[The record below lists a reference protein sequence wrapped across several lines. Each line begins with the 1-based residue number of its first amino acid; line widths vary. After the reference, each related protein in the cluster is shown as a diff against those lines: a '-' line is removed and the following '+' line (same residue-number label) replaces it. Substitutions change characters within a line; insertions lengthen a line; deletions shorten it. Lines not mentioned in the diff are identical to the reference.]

1 MIPGQRVRGDATVTL
16 TSRVYSLI
24 VSDVTDGCYRTCLPL
39 FAPSSKILDVG
50 IGNGE
55 MIKTYHDTIRARGLS
70 ITGLDVDPDYLARCN
85 ELIGR
90 YALQDNIR
98 THLMPVEEYAPPA
111 PGYFDAVLFSMSFML
126 LRDPSLV
133 LRRIRP
139 WLAPQGRVVF
149 VQTMFGE
156 VSRFLEF
163 VKPRLKYV
171 TTIDFGRVIYE
182 RDFLRL
188 LQGEGLRIV
197 EDRLIARKWFGGQYR
212 MICAQA

>member
-1 MIPGQRVRGDATVTL
+1 
-16 TSRVYSLI
+16 VYSLI
-24 VSDVTDGCYRTCLPL
+24 VSDVTDGCYRTCLPV
-39 FAPSSKILDVG
+39 FPPSSKILDVG

-55 MIKTYHDTIRARGLS
+55 MIKTHHDSIRAKGFS
-70 ITGLDVDPDYLARCN
+70 IIGLDVDRDYLARCN
-85 ELIGR
+85 ELIGT
-90 YALQDNIR
+90 YALQGNIH
-98 THLMPVEEYAPPA
+98 TELTPVEEYVPPST
-111 PGYFDAVLFSMSFML
+111 GYFDAILFSMSFML
-126 LRDPSLV
+126 LRDPALV

-139 WLAPQGRVVF
+139 WLAPRGQVVF

-156 VSRFLEF
+156 ASRFLEF

-188 LQGEGLRIV
+188 LQSEGLRIV

-212 MICAQA
+212 MIRAQA